1 MKAYEVISLLE
12 GTSGKIEKE
21 AIVTQAFH
29 DGAFDFFRGAQLAY
43 DKKVTFGTKTV
54 TLHGDITAENESL
67 TFDDFTTLT
76 DMMRKRH
83 VTGGDAVT
91 AMEVTAEHC
100 DVNMWDGF
108 YRRVLLKDL
117 RCGVTESTINKALKA
132 IAKTDATAKDY
143 LIPVHTC
150 QLAYDCEAKPK
161 AMTGIRT
168 LDLKLDG
175 ARINAECDIDV
186 MEVTLKSRNGLIK
199 ENFPHIVKLLEERL
213 LPKLTRSVMIDG
225 EIVGK
230 DFKALMAQLHRKT
243 GVDTADVNFAIFDCV
258 PLDAFR
264 SGKCDLPQE
273 ERDKASQ
280 WAVRTVNDSHM
291 FFIEKETVDLD
302 TPEGLARVD
311 AFHEDA
317 TLAGFEGTMIKDPK
331 APYVTK
337 RSDAWLK
344 KKPFV
349 TVDLQIIECKLGD
362 SGKKYENTLGRIH
375 CAGYDHEQKKF
386 ISVDVGEGT
395 KQSMPD
401 TVRDL
406 LWKIRHLLPG
416 LTLEILGHEVSEDK
430 DGNFSIRHARI
441 VNARPDKDGTD
452 EYRESLAMIKS
463 ELGIDLPENDLV
475 IDLFDHAALEALAA
489 AV

>member
-1 MKAYEVISLLE
+1 MKAYEVISQLE
-12 GTSGKIEKE
+12 GTASKLDKE
-21 AIVTQAFH
+21 SIVTQAFH
-29 DGAFDFFRGAQLAY
+29 AGAFDFFRGAQLAY

-54 TLHGDITAENESL
+54 PDHKTLPVLDTSL
-67 TFDDFTTLT
+67 TFDDFTILA

-100 DVNMWDGF
+100 DEQMWEGF
-108 YRRVLLKDL
+108 YKRVLLKDL
-117 RCGVTESTINKALKA
+117 RCGVTESTINKALKV
-132 IAKTDATAKDY
+132 IAKTNAVAKDF

-150 QLAYDCEAKPK
+150 QLAYDCAAKPK

-199 ENFPHIVKLLEERL
+199 ENFPHIVKLLEEKL

-280 WAVRTVNDSHM
+280 WAVKTVNDSHM

-311 AFHEDA
+311 EFHEDA

-349 TVDLQIIECKLGD
+349 TVDLQIIECKLGNAD
-362 SGKKYENTLGRIH
+362 KKYGNTLGRIY

-395 KQSMPD
+395 KGSMPD
-401 TVRDL
+401 HVRDL
-406 LWKIRHLLPG
+406 LWKIRHLLVG
-416 LTLEILGHEVSEDK
+416 LTVEILGHEVSEDK
-430 DGNFSIRHARI
+430 DGNFSIRHSRL
-441 VNARPDKDGTD
+441 VNFSFDKDGTD
-452 EYRESLAMIKS
+452 EYRESYFFTRFA
-463 ELGIDLPENDLV
+463 
-475 IDLFDHAALEALAA
+475 
-489 AV
+489 